1 MAEEKIARI
10 AREIYENVG
19 GEKNVRKVIHCMTRV
34 RMTIID
40 NSKVNL
46 VGLKAIDGVMGI
58 VEDETLQVVV
68 GPGTVNKVAKKM
80 VDMVGVKLGETFP
93 NSEGLSFE
101 EQALANKAAAKEK
114 YNKPS
119 KLKSVLKSI
128 SNIFVPMIP
137 AFVGTGIV
145 AGIAAVLSNLVVAGD
160 LNAATWQQYIDIMNI
175 LKNALFAYLT
185 IYVGINAANEFG
197 ATPTLGGVIGG
208 VVMLTGMNPENPIKN
223 IFTGQPLSAGQGGML
238 GVLLAVWLL
247 SIIEKKLHEIVPE
260 SVDIIVTPTIS
271 LILIGLLEIFLI
283 MPLAGFVSDHLIGGI
298 NGILNIGGAFSG
310 FVLGVAFLPMVMLG
324 LHQILGPIH
333 LEMIA
338 KTGQTNLLPILA
350 MAGAGQVGA
359 ALAIWAKLRKD
370 RTLVQNIK
378 GALPVGIL
386 GVGEPLIYGV
396 TLPMGRPFITACIG
410 GGIGGAIIGFFGN
423 VGAIA
428 TGPSGVAL
436 IPLIAHGKW
445 IVYVLGLL
453 GAYIGG
459 FLATYFFGIPKDAKM
474 KADNYGK
481 TVQMETLQPTL
492 RVVTTPA
499 FETSAVYAP
508 MTGTVKDLSEAA
520 DEVFSSGMLGKG
532 IAIEP
537 TNGQV
542 NSPVDGIITTVF
554 PTKHAI
560 GVTSDEGV
568 EILIHIG
575 IDTVEMN
582 GEGFESFVKQ
592 NERVKKGDLMIRVDL
607 DKIEA
612 AGLSSITPVVVTNST
627 TYKDISIVASNK
639 VDKGQV
645 LLTIEG

>member
-10 AREIYENVG
+10 AKEIYENVG
-19 GEKNVRKVIHCMTRV
+19 GEQNVRKVIHCMTRV

-58 VEDETLQVVV
+58 VEDDTLQVVV

-93 NSEGLSFE
+93 NSGGLSFE

-247 SIIEKKLHEIVPE
+247 SIVEKKLHEVVPE

-271 LILIGLLEIFLI
+271 LIIIGLLEIFLI

-310 FVLGVAFLPMVMLG
+310 FVLGIAFLPMVMLG

-378 GALPVGIL
+378 GDLPVGIL

-445 IVYVLGLL
+445 IIYLLGLV

-474 KADNYGK
+474 KADNFGK
-481 TVQMETLQPTL
+481 NVQMETLQPTL

-499 FETSAVYAP
+499 FERSTVYAP
-508 MTGTVKDLSEAA
+508 MTGKVKDLSEVE
-520 DEVFSSGMLGKG
+520 DEVFSRGMLGNG

-542 NSPVDGIITTVF
+542 NSPVDGIVTTVF

-560 GVTSDEGV
+560 GVTSDDGV

-575 IDTVEMN
+575 MDTVELN

-592 NERVKKGDLMIRVDL
+592 NERVKKGDLLIRVNL
-607 DKIEA
+607 DKIKA
-612 AGLSSITPVVVTNST
+612 AGLSMITPIVVTNSNS
-627 TYKDISIVASNK
+627 YKAISIDAKNT

-645 LLTIEG
+645 LLTIQP

>member
-10 AREIYENVG
+10 AKEIYENVG
-19 GEKNVRKVIHCMTRV
+19 GEQNVRKVIHCMTRV

-58 VEDETLQVVV
+58 VEDDTLQVVV

-93 NSEGLSFE
+93 NSGGLSFE

-247 SIIEKKLHEIVPE
+247 SIVEKKLHEVVPE

-271 LILIGLLEIFLI
+271 LIIIGLLEIFLI

-310 FVLGVAFLPMVMLG
+310 FVLGIAFLPMVMLG

-445 IVYVLGLL
+445 IIYLLGLV

-474 KADNYGK
+474 KADNFGK
-481 TVQMETLQPTL
+481 NVQMETLQPTL

-499 FETSAVYAP
+499 FERSTVYAP
-508 MTGTVKDLSEAA
+508 MTGKVKDLSEVE
-520 DEVFSSGMLGKG
+520 DEVFSSGMLGNG

-542 NSPVDGIITTVF
+542 NSPVDGIVTTVF

-560 GVTSDEGV
+560 GVTRDDGV
-568 EILIHIG
+568 DILIHIG
-575 IDTVEMN
+575 MDTVELN
-582 GEGFESFVKQ
+582 GEGLESFVKQ
-592 NERVKKGDLMIRVDL
+592 NERVKKGDLLIRVNL
-607 DKIEA
+607 DKIKA
-612 AGLSSITPVVVTNST
+612 AGLSMITPIVVTNSNS
-627 TYKDISIVASNK
+627 YKAISIDAKNT

-645 LLTIEG
+645 LLTIQP

>member
-10 AREIYENVG
+10 AKEIYENVG
-19 GEKNVRKVIHCMTRV
+19 GEQNVRKVIHCMTRV

-58 VEDETLQVVV
+58 VEDDTLQVVV

-93 NSEGLSFE
+93 NSGGLSFE

-247 SIIEKKLHEIVPE
+247 SIVEKKLHEVVPE

-271 LILIGLLEIFLI
+271 LIIIGLLEIFLI

-310 FVLGVAFLPMVMLG
+310 FVLGIAFLPMVMLG

-333 LEMIA
+333 MEMIA

-445 IVYVLGLL
+445 IIYLLGLV

-474 KADNYGK
+474 KADNFGK
-481 TVQMETLQPTL
+481 NVQMETLQPTL

-499 FETSAVYAP
+499 FERSTVYAP
-508 MTGTVKDLSEAA
+508 MTGKVKDLSEVE
-520 DEVFSSGMLGKG
+520 DEVFSSGMLGNG

-542 NSPVDGIITTVF
+542 NSPVDGIVTTVF

-560 GVTSDEGV
+560 GVTSDDGV

-575 IDTVEMN
+575 MDTVELN

-592 NERVKKGDLMIRVDL
+592 NERVKKGDLLIRVNL
-607 DKIEA
+607 DKIKA
-612 AGLSSITPVVVTNST
+612 AGLSMITPIVVTNSNS
-627 TYKDISIVASNK
+627 YKAISIDAKNT

-645 LLTIEG
+645 LLTIQP

>member
-10 AREIYENVG
+10 AKEIYENVG
-19 GEKNVRKVIHCMTRV
+19 GEQNVRKVIHCMTRV

-58 VEDETLQVVV
+58 VEDDTLQVVV

-93 NSEGLSFE
+93 NSGGLIFE

-247 SIIEKKLHEIVPE
+247 SIVEKKLHEVVPE

-271 LILIGLLEIFLI
+271 LIIIGLLEIFLI

-310 FVLGVAFLPMVMLG
+310 FVLGIAFLPMVMLG

-445 IVYVLGLL
+445 IIYLLGLV

-474 KADNYGK
+474 KADNFGK
-481 TVQMETLQPTL
+481 NVQMETLQPTL

-499 FETSAVYAP
+499 FERSTVYAP
-508 MTGTVKDLSEAA
+508 MTGKVKDLSEVE
-520 DEVFSSGMLGKG
+520 DEVFSSGMLGNG

-542 NSPVDGIITTVF
+542 NSPVDGIVTTVF

-560 GVTSDEGV
+560 GVTSDDGV

-575 IDTVEMN
+575 MDTVELN

-592 NERVKKGDLMIRVDL
+592 NERVKKGDLLIRVNL
-607 DKIEA
+607 DKIKA
-612 AGLSSITPVVVTNST
+612 AGLSMITPIVVTNSNS
-627 TYKDISIVASNK
+627 YKAISIDAKNT

-645 LLTIEG
+645 LLTIQP

>member
-119 KLKSVLKSI
+119 KLKSVLKLI

-508 MTGTVKDLSEAA
+508 MTGTVKDLSEVA

-575 IDTVEMN
+575 MDTVEMN

>member
-10 AREIYENVG
+10 AKEIYENVG
-19 GEKNVRKVIHCMTRV
+19 GEQNVRKVIHCMTRV

-58 VEDETLQVVV
+58 VEDDTLQVVV

-93 NSEGLSFE
+93 NSGGLSFE

-247 SIIEKKLHEIVPE
+247 SIVEKKLHEVVPE

-271 LILIGLLEIFLI
+271 LIIIGLLEIFLI

-310 FVLGVAFLPMVMLG
+310 FVLGIAFLPMVMLG

-445 IVYVLGLL
+445 IIYLLGLV

-474 KADNYGK
+474 KADNFGK
-481 TVQMETLQPTL
+481 NVQMETLQPTL
-492 RVVTTPA
+492 RVVTTPT
-499 FETSAVYAP
+499 FERSTVYAP
-508 MTGTVKDLSEAA
+508 MTGKVKDLSEVE
-520 DEVFSSGMLGKG
+520 DEVFSSGMLGNG

-542 NSPVDGIITTVF
+542 NSPVDGIVTTVF

-560 GVTSDEGV
+560 GVTSDDGV

-575 IDTVEMN
+575 MDTVELN

-592 NERVKKGDLMIRVDL
+592 NERVKKGDLLIRVNL
-607 DKIEA
+607 DKIKA
-612 AGLSSITPVVVTNST
+612 AGLSMITPIVVTNSNS
-627 TYKDISIVASNK
+627 YKAISIDAKNT

-645 LLTIEG
+645 LLTIQP

>member
-10 AREIYENVG
+10 AKEIYENGG
-19 GEKNVRKVIHCMTRV
+19 GEQNVRKVIHCMTRV

-58 VEDETLQVVV
+58 VEDDTLQVVV

-93 NSEGLSFE
+93 NSGGLSFE

-247 SIIEKKLHEIVPE
+247 SIVEKKLHEVVPE

-271 LILIGLLEIFLI
+271 LIIIGLLEIFLI

-310 FVLGVAFLPMVMLG
+310 FVLGIAFLPMVMLG

-445 IVYVLGLL
+445 IIYLLGLV

-474 KADNYGK
+474 KADNFGK
-481 TVQMETLQPTL
+481 NVQMETLQPTL

-499 FETSAVYAP
+499 FERSTVYAP
-508 MTGTVKDLSEAA
+508 MTGKVKDLSEVE
-520 DEVFSSGMLGKG
+520 DEVFSSGMLGNG

-542 NSPVDGIITTVF
+542 NSPVDGIVTTVF

-560 GVTSDEGV
+560 GVTSDDGV

-575 IDTVEMN
+575 MDTVELN

-592 NERVKKGDLMIRVDL
+592 NERVKKGDLLIRVNL
-607 DKIEA
+607 DKIKA
-612 AGLSSITPVVVTNST
+612 AGLSMITPIVVTNSNS
-627 TYKDISIVASNK
+627 YKAISIDAKNT

-645 LLTIEG
+645 LLTIQP

>member
-10 AREIYENVG
+10 AKEIYENVG
-19 GEKNVRKVIHCMTRV
+19 GEQNVRKVIHCMTRV

-58 VEDETLQVVV
+58 VEDDTLQVVV

-93 NSEGLSFE
+93 NSGGLSFE

-160 LNAATWQQYIDIMNI
+160 LNAATCQQYIDIMNI

-247 SIIEKKLHEIVPE
+247 SIVEKKLHEVVPE

-271 LILIGLLEIFLI
+271 LIIIGLLEIFLI

-310 FVLGVAFLPMVMLG
+310 FVLGIAFLPMVMLG

-445 IVYVLGLL
+445 IIYLLGLV

-474 KADNYGK
+474 KADNFGK
-481 TVQMETLQPTL
+481 NVQMETLQPTL

-499 FETSAVYAP
+499 FERSTVYAP
-508 MTGTVKDLSEAA
+508 MTGKVKDLSEVE
-520 DEVFSSGMLGKG
+520 DEVFSSGMLGNG

-542 NSPVDGIITTVF
+542 NSPVDGIVTTVF

-560 GVTSDEGV
+560 GVTSDDGV

-575 IDTVEMN
+575 MDTVELN

-592 NERVKKGDLMIRVDL
+592 NERVKKGDLLIRVNL
-607 DKIEA
+607 DKIKA
-612 AGLSSITPVVVTNST
+612 AGLSMITPIVVTNSNS
-627 TYKDISIVASNK
+627 YKAISIDAKNT

-645 LLTIEG
+645 LLTIQP

>member
-1 MAEEKIARI
+1 MAEEKVARI

-34 RMTIID
+34 RMTIVD

-338 KTGQTNLLPILA
+338 KTGQTNL
-350 MAGAGQVGA
+350 
-359 ALAIWAKLRKD
+359 
-370 RTLVQNIK
+370 
-378 GALPVGIL
+378 
-386 GVGEPLIYGV
+386 
-396 TLPMGRPFITACIG
+396 
-410 GGIGGAIIGFFGN
+410 
-423 VGAIA
+423 
-428 TGPSGVAL
+428 
-436 IPLIAHGKW
+436 
-445 IVYVLGLL
+445 
-453 GAYIGG
+453 
-459 FLATYFFGIPKDAKM
+459 
-474 KADNYGK
+474 
-481 TVQMETLQPTL
+481 
-492 RVVTTPA
+492 
-499 FETSAVYAP
+499 
-508 MTGTVKDLSEAA
+508 
-520 DEVFSSGMLGKG
+520 
-532 IAIEP
+532 
-537 TNGQV
+537 
-542 NSPVDGIITTVF
+542 
-554 PTKHAI
+554 
-560 GVTSDEGV
+560 
-568 EILIHIG
+568 
-575 IDTVEMN
+575 
-582 GEGFESFVKQ
+582 
-592 NERVKKGDLMIRVDL
+592 
-607 DKIEA
+607 
-612 AGLSSITPVVVTNST
+612 
-627 TYKDISIVASNK
+627 
-639 VDKGQV
+639 
-645 LLTIEG
+645 

>member
-1 MAEEKIARI
+1 MAEEKVARI

-34 RMTIID
+34 RMTIVD

-324 LHQILGPIH
+324 LHQILG
-333 LEMIA
+333 
-338 KTGQTNLLPILA
+338 
-350 MAGAGQVGA
+350 
-359 ALAIWAKLRKD
+359 
-370 RTLVQNIK
+370 
-378 GALPVGIL
+378 
-386 GVGEPLIYGV
+386 
-396 TLPMGRPFITACIG
+396 
-410 GGIGGAIIGFFGN
+410 
-423 VGAIA
+423 
-428 TGPSGVAL
+428 
-436 IPLIAHGKW
+436 
-445 IVYVLGLL
+445 
-453 GAYIGG
+453 
-459 FLATYFFGIPKDAKM
+459 
-474 KADNYGK
+474 
-481 TVQMETLQPTL
+481 
-492 RVVTTPA
+492 
-499 FETSAVYAP
+499 
-508 MTGTVKDLSEAA
+508 
-520 DEVFSSGMLGKG
+520 
-532 IAIEP
+532 
-537 TNGQV
+537 
-542 NSPVDGIITTVF
+542 
-554 PTKHAI
+554 
-560 GVTSDEGV
+560 
-568 EILIHIG
+568 
-575 IDTVEMN
+575 
-582 GEGFESFVKQ
+582 
-592 NERVKKGDLMIRVDL
+592 
-607 DKIEA
+607 
-612 AGLSSITPVVVTNST
+612 
-627 TYKDISIVASNK
+627 
-639 VDKGQV
+639 
-645 LLTIEG
+645 

>member
-10 AREIYENVG
+10 AKEIYENVG
-19 GEKNVRKVIHCMTRV
+19 GEQNVRKVIHCMTRV

-58 VEDETLQVVV
+58 VEDDTLQVVV

-93 NSEGLSFE
+93 NSGGLSFE

-223 IFTGQPLSAGQGGML
+223 IFTGRPLSAGQGGML

-247 SIIEKKLHEIVPE
+247 SIVEKKLHEVVPE

-271 LILIGLLEIFLI
+271 LIIIGLLEIFLI

-310 FVLGVAFLPMVMLG
+310 FVLGIAFLPMVMLG

-445 IVYVLGLL
+445 IIYLLGLV

-474 KADNYGK
+474 KADNFGK
-481 TVQMETLQPTL
+481 NVQMETLQPTL

-499 FETSAVYAP
+499 FERSTVYAP
-508 MTGTVKDLSEAA
+508 MTGKVKDLSEVE
-520 DEVFSSGMLGKG
+520 DEVFSSGMLGNG

-542 NSPVDGIITTVF
+542 NSPVDGIVTTVF

-560 GVTSDEGV
+560 GVTSDDGV

-575 IDTVEMN
+575 MDTVELN

-592 NERVKKGDLMIRVDL
+592 NERVKKGDLLIRVNL
-607 DKIEA
+607 DKIKA
-612 AGLSSITPVVVTNST
+612 AGLSMITPIVVTNSNS
-627 TYKDISIVASNK
+627 YKAISIDAKNT

-645 LLTIEG
+645 LLTIQP

>member
-10 AREIYENVG
+10 AKEIYENVG
-19 GEKNVRKVIHCMTRV
+19 GEQNVRKVIHCMTRV

-58 VEDETLQVVV
+58 VEDDTLQVVV

-93 NSEGLSFE
+93 NSGGLSFE

-185 IYVGINAANEFG
+185 IYVGIITANEFG

-247 SIIEKKLHEIVPE
+247 SIVEKKLHEVVPE

-271 LILIGLLEIFLI
+271 LIIIGLLEIFLI

-310 FVLGVAFLPMVMLG
+310 FVLGIAFLPMVMLG

-445 IVYVLGLL
+445 IIYLLGLV

-474 KADNYGK
+474 KADNFGK
-481 TVQMETLQPTL
+481 NVQMETLQPTL

-499 FETSAVYAP
+499 FERSTVYAP
-508 MTGTVKDLSEAA
+508 MTGKVKDLSEVE
-520 DEVFSSGMLGKG
+520 DEVFSSGMLGNG

-542 NSPVDGIITTVF
+542 NSPVDGIVTTVF

-560 GVTSDEGV
+560 GVTSDDGV

-575 IDTVEMN
+575 MDTVELN

-592 NERVKKGDLMIRVDL
+592 NERVKKGDLLIRVNL
-607 DKIEA
+607 DKIKA
-612 AGLSSITPVVVTNST
+612 AGLSMITPIVVTNSNS
-627 TYKDISIVASNK
+627 YKAISIDAKNT

-645 LLTIEG
+645 LLTIQP

>member
-223 IFTGQPLSAGQGGML
+223 IFTGQPPSAGQGGML

-508 MTGTVKDLSEAA
+508 MTGTVKDLSEVA
-520 DEVFSSGMLGKG
+520 DEDFSSGMLGKG

-607 DKIEA
+607 DKIKA

>member
-10 AREIYENVG
+10 AKEIYENFG
-19 GEKNVRKVIHCMTRV
+19 GEQNVRKVIHCMTSV

-58 VEDETLQVVV
+58 VEDDTLQVVV

-93 NSEGLSFE
+93 NSGGLIFE

-247 SIIEKKLHEIVPE
+247 SIVEKKLHEVVPE

-271 LILIGLLEIFLI
+271 LIIIGLLEIFLI

-310 FVLGVAFLPMVMLG
+310 FVLGIAFLPMVMLG

-445 IVYVLGLL
+445 IIYLLGLV

-474 KADNYGK
+474 KADNFGK
-481 TVQMETLQPTL
+481 NVQMETLQPTL

-499 FETSAVYAP
+499 FERSTVYAP
-508 MTGTVKDLSEAA
+508 MTGKVKDLSEVE
-520 DEVFSSGMLGKG
+520 DEVFSSGMLGNG

-542 NSPVDGIITTVF
+542 NSPVDGIVTTVF

-560 GVTSDEGV
+560 GVTSDDGV

-575 IDTVEMN
+575 MDTVELN

-592 NERVKKGDLMIRVDL
+592 NERVKKGDLLIRVNL
-607 DKIEA
+607 DKIKA
-612 AGLSSITPVVVTNST
+612 AGLSMITPIVVTNSNS
-627 TYKDISIVASNK
+627 YKAISIDAKNT

-645 LLTIEG
+645 LLTIQP

>member
-10 AREIYENVG
+10 AKEIYENVG
-19 GEKNVRKVIHCMTRV
+19 GEQNVRKVIHCMTRV

-58 VEDETLQVVV
+58 VEDDTLQVVV

-93 NSEGLSFE
+93 NSGGLSFE

-247 SIIEKKLHEIVPE
+247 SIVEKKLHEVVPE

-271 LILIGLLEIFLI
+271 LIIIGLLEIFLI

-310 FVLGVAFLPMVMLG
+310 FVLGIAFLPMVMLG

-445 IVYVLGLL
+445 IIYLLGLV

-474 KADNYGK
+474 KADNFGK
-481 TVQMETLQPTL
+481 NVQMETLQPTL

-499 FETSAVYAP
+499 FERSTVYAP
-508 MTGTVKDLSEAA
+508 MTGKVKDLSEVE
-520 DEVFSSGMLGKG
+520 DEVFSSGMLGNG

-542 NSPVDGIITTVF
+542 NSPVDGIVTTVF

-560 GVTSDEGV
+560 GVTSDDGV

-575 IDTVEMN
+575 MDTVELN

-592 NERVKKGDLMIRVDL
+592 NERVKKGDLLIRVNL
-607 DKIEA
+607 DKIKA
-612 AGLSSITPVVVTNST
+612 AGLSMITPIVVTNSNS
-627 TYKDISIVASNK
+627 YNAISIDAKNT

-645 LLTIEG
+645 FLTIQP

>member
-10 AREIYENVG
+10 AKEIYENVG
-19 GEKNVRKVIHCMTRV
+19 GEQNVRKVIHCMTRV

-58 VEDETLQVVV
+58 VEDDTLQVVV

-93 NSEGLSFE
+93 NSGGLSFE

-247 SIIEKKLHEIVPE
+247 SIVEKKLHEVVPE

-271 LILIGLLEIFLI
+271 LIIIGLLEIFLI

-310 FVLGVAFLPMVMLG
+310 FVLGIAFLPMVMLG

-445 IVYVLGLL
+445 IIYLLGLV

-474 KADNYGK
+474 KADNFGK
-481 TVQMETLQPTL
+481 NVQMETLQPTL

-499 FETSAVYAP
+499 FERSTVYAP
-508 MTGTVKDLSEAA
+508 MTGKVKDLSEVE
-520 DEVFSSGMLGKG
+520 DEVFSSGMLGNS

-542 NSPVDGIITTVF
+542 NSPVDGIVTTVF

-560 GVTSDEGV
+560 GVTSDDGV

-575 IDTVEMN
+575 MDTVELN

-592 NERVKKGDLMIRVDL
+592 NERVKKGDLLIRVNL
-607 DKIEA
+607 DKIKA
-612 AGLSSITPVVVTNST
+612 AGLSMITPIVVTNSNS
-627 TYKDISIVASNK
+627 YKAISIDAKNT

-645 LLTIEG
+645 LLTIQP

>member
-10 AREIYENVG
+10 AKEIYENVG
-19 GEKNVRKVIHCMTRV
+19 GEQNVRKVIHCMTRV

-58 VEDETLQVVV
+58 VEDDTLQVVV

-93 NSEGLSFE
+93 NSGGLSFE

-119 KLKSVLKSI
+119 KLNSVLKSI

-247 SIIEKKLHEIVPE
+247 SIVEKKLHEVVPE

-271 LILIGLLEIFLI
+271 LIIIGLLEIFLI

-310 FVLGVAFLPMVMLG
+310 FVLGIAFLPMVMLG

-445 IVYVLGLL
+445 IIYLLGLV

-474 KADNYGK
+474 KADNFGK
-481 TVQMETLQPTL
+481 NVQMETLQPTL

-499 FETSAVYAP
+499 FERSTVYAP
-508 MTGTVKDLSEAA
+508 MTGKVKDLSEVE
-520 DEVFSSGMLGKG
+520 DEVFSSGMLGNG

-542 NSPVDGIITTVF
+542 NSPVDGIVTTVF

-560 GVTSDEGV
+560 GVTSDDGV

-575 IDTVEMN
+575 MDTVELN

-592 NERVKKGDLMIRVDL
+592 NERVKKGDLLIRVNL
-607 DKIEA
+607 DKIKA
-612 AGLSSITPVVVTNST
+612 AGLSMITPIVVTNSNS
-627 TYKDISIVASNK
+627 YKAISIDAKNT

-645 LLTIEG
+645 LLTIQP

>member
-137 AFVGTGIV
+137 SFVGTGIV

-310 FVLGVAFLPMVMLG
+310 FVLGIAFLPMVMLG

-508 MTGTVKDLSEAA
+508 MTGTVKDLSEVA

-607 DKIEA
+607 DKIKA

>member
-10 AREIYENVG
+10 AKEIYENVG
-19 GEKNVRKVIHCMTRV
+19 GEQNVRKVIHCMTRV

-58 VEDETLQVVV
+58 VEDDTLQVVV

-93 NSEGLSFE
+93 NSGGLSFE

-247 SIIEKKLHEIVPE
+247 SIVEKKLHEVVPE

-271 LILIGLLEIFLI
+271 LIIIGLLEIFLI

-310 FVLGVAFLPMVMLG
+310 FVLGIAFLPMVMLG

-445 IVYVLGLL
+445 IIYLLGLV

-474 KADNYGK
+474 KADNFGK
-481 TVQMETLQPTL
+481 NVQMETLQPTL

-499 FETSAVYAP
+499 FERSTVYAP
-508 MTGTVKDLSEAA
+508 MTGKVKDLSEVE
-520 DEVFSSGMLGKG
+520 DEVFSSGMLGNG

-542 NSPVDGIITTVF
+542 NSPVDGIVTTVF

-560 GVTSDEGV
+560 GVTSDDGV

-575 IDTVEMN
+575 MDTVELN

-592 NERVKKGDLMIRVDL
+592 NERVKKGDLLIRVNL
-607 DKIEA
+607 DKIKA
-612 AGLSSITPVVVTNST
+612 AGLSMTTPIVVTNSNS
-627 TYKDISIVASNK
+627 YKAISIDAKNT

-645 LLTIEG
+645 LLTIQP

>member
-1 MAEEKIARI
+1 M
-10 AREIYENVG
+10 
-19 GEKNVRKVIHCMTRV
+19 
-34 RMTIID
+34 ID
-40 NSKVNL
+40 LSTLTTERRNTETYNL
-46 VGLKAIDGVMGI
+46 DQMSVHDALIKMNQ
-58 VEDETLQVVV
+58 EDQ
-68 GPGTVNKVAKKM
+68 KVALAVSQALPQVESVTTAVIQSFKKVGRLIYM
-80 VDMVGVKLGETFP
+80 GAGTSGRLGVLDAAECVPTFGVKLGETFP

-137 AFVGTGIV
+137 SFVGTGIV

-359 ALAIWAKLRKD
+359 ALAI
-370 RTLVQNIK
+370 
-378 GALPVGIL
+378 
-386 GVGEPLIYGV
+386 
-396 TLPMGRPFITACIG
+396 
-410 GGIGGAIIGFFGN
+410 
-423 VGAIA
+423 
-428 TGPSGVAL
+428 
-436 IPLIAHGKW
+436 
-445 IVYVLGLL
+445 
-453 GAYIGG
+453 
-459 FLATYFFGIPKDAKM
+459 
-474 KADNYGK
+474 
-481 TVQMETLQPTL
+481 
-492 RVVTTPA
+492 
-499 FETSAVYAP
+499 
-508 MTGTVKDLSEAA
+508 
-520 DEVFSSGMLGKG
+520 
-532 IAIEP
+532 
-537 TNGQV
+537 
-542 NSPVDGIITTVF
+542 
-554 PTKHAI
+554 
-560 GVTSDEGV
+560 
-568 EILIHIG
+568 
-575 IDTVEMN
+575 
-582 GEGFESFVKQ
+582 
-592 NERVKKGDLMIRVDL
+592 
-607 DKIEA
+607 
-612 AGLSSITPVVVTNST
+612 
-627 TYKDISIVASNK
+627 
-639 VDKGQV
+639 
-645 LLTIEG
+645 

>member
-10 AREIYENVG
+10 AKEIYENVG
-19 GEKNVRKVIHCMTRV
+19 GEQNVRKVIHCMTRV

-58 VEDETLQVVV
+58 VEDDTLQVVV

-93 NSEGLSFE
+93 NSGGLSFE

-247 SIIEKKLHEIVPE
+247 SIVEKKLHEVVPE

-271 LILIGLLEIFLI
+271 LIIIGLLEIFLI

-310 FVLGVAFLPMVMLG
+310 FVLGIAFLPMVMLG

-445 IVYVLGLL
+445 IIYLLGLV

-474 KADNYGK
+474 KADNFGK
-481 TVQMETLQPTL
+481 NVQMETLQPTL

-499 FETSAVYAP
+499 FERSTVYAP
-508 MTGTVKDLSEAA
+508 MTGKVKDLSEVE
-520 DEVFSSGMLGKG
+520 DEVFSSGMLGNG

-542 NSPVDGIITTVF
+542 NSPVDGIVTTVF

-560 GVTSDEGV
+560 GVTSDDGV

-575 IDTVEMN
+575 MDTVELN

-592 NERVKKGDLMIRVDL
+592 NERVKKGDLLIRVNL
-607 DKIEA
+607 DKIKA
-612 AGLSSITPVVVTNST
+612 AGLSMITPIVVTNSNS
-627 TYKDISIVASNK
+627 YKAISIDAKNT
-639 VDKGQV
+639 VDKG
-645 LLTIEG
+645 